1 MSAAATKSCIACAE
15 DIKAEA
21 MLCKHCNTRQDE
33 KRFQRPNRNR
43 NQELSIQAKA
53 LGTWLLR
60 KDQGLIS
67 TTFRNLGV
75 LFLGT
80 YIVTKFVVEFMI
92 YSQFT
97 EEGRNPGAVIFSDDI
112 FFIYILFIVLTAV
125 ALSYSRMNTAL
136 VAATASVIVYLYD
149 IVHSFSIYRFDWT
162 RDPLYLVGQLQSEGF
177 SSQYVVSDVLFW
189 VSQFLFPLALSLL
202 LFGFLKGKKFS
213 QLRNPRRT

>member
-1 MSAAATKSCIACAE
+1 
-15 DIKAEA
+15 
-21 MLCKHCNTRQDE
+21 
-33 KRFQRPNRNR
+33 
-43 NQELSIQAKA
+43 
-53 LGTWLLR
+53 
-60 KDQGLIS
+60 
-67 TTFRNLGV
+67 
-75 LFLGT
+75 
-80 YIVTKFVVEFMI
+80 MI

-162 RDPLYLVGQLQSEGF
+162 RDPLSLVGQLQSEGF

-189 VSQFLFPLALSLL
+189 VAQFLFPLALSMLL
-202 LFGFLKGKKFS
+202 LGFLKGRKFS
-213 QLRNPRRT
+213 QLRNPKST

>member
-1 MSAAATKSCIACAE
+1 MSKAETKSCIACAE

-33 KRFQRPNRNR
+33 KWFQLPKGNR
-43 NQELSIQAKA
+43 NQEPSIQVKA
-53 LGTWLLR
+53 LGNWLLR

-67 TTFRNLGV
+67 NTLRNLGV

-97 EEGRNPGAVIFSDDI
+97 EEGRNPGAAIFSNDI
-112 FFIYILFIVLTAV
+112 FFIYILFIVLTVV
-125 ALSYSRMNTAL
+125 AFSYSRMNTAL
-136 VAATASVIVYLYD
+136 VAATAAVILYMYD

-202 LFGFLKGKKFS
+202 LLGFLKRRKFS
-213 QLRNPRRT
+213 QLRKPKST

>member
-1 MSAAATKSCIACAE
+1 MSKAETKNCIACAE

-33 KRFQRPNRNR
+33 KRFQLPKRNR
-43 NQELSIQAKA
+43 NQELSIQVKA
-53 LGTWLLR
+53 LGNWLLR

-67 TTFRNLGV
+67 NTLRNLGV

-97 EEGRNPGAVIFSDDI
+97 EEGRNPGAAIFSNDI
-112 FFIYILFIVLTAV
+112 FFIYILFIVFTVV
-125 ALSYSRMNTAL
+125 AFSYSRMNTAL
-136 VAATASVIVYLYD
+136 VAATAAVILYMYD

-162 RDPLYLVGQLQSEGF
+162 RDPLYLVGKLQSEGF

-189 VSQFLFPLALSLL
+189 VSQILFPVAVALL
-202 LFGFLKGKKFS
+202 LVGFLKSRRLS
-213 QLRNPRRT
+213 QP

>member
-1 MSAAATKSCIACAE
+1 
-15 DIKAEA
+15 
-21 MLCKHCNTRQDE
+21 
-33 KRFQRPNRNR
+33 
-43 NQELSIQAKA
+43 
-53 LGTWLLR
+53 
-60 KDQGLIS
+60 
-67 TTFRNLGV
+67 
-75 LFLGT
+75 
-80 YIVTKFVVEFMI
+80 MI